1 MSSLEDRPMT
11 RDQLE
16 ARLRATEIALDCLLA
31 EIDELRD
38 RLEAHAQMCP
48 NGEITLD

>member
-1 MSSLEDRPMT
+1 MSSKGDRLMI
-11 RDQLE
+11 RDPLE

-38 RLEAHAQMCP
+38 RVEAHARICP
-48 NGEITLD
+48 NREITLD

>member
-1 MSSLEDRPMT
+1 MEDPPMT

-31 EIDELRD
+31 EIDELRH
-38 RLEAHAQMCP
+38 RLEVHARLCS
-48 NGEITLD
+48 GAEINLD

>member
-1 MSSLEDRPMT
+1 MT

-16 ARLRATEIALDCLLA
+16 TRLRATEIALDCLLA

-38 RLEAHAQMCP
+38 RLEAQARMCR
-48 NGEITLD
+48 GVEIHLD

>member
-1 MSSLEDRPMT
+1 MT

-16 ARLRATEIALDCLLA
+16 ARLRATDIALDCLLA

-38 RLEAHAQMCP
+38 RLEAQARICP
-48 NGEITLD
+48 GTEINLD

>member
-1 MSSLEDRPMT
+1 MT
-11 RDQLE
+11 VDQLE

-38 RLEAHAQMCP
+38 RLDSHARICP
-48 NGEITLD
+48 NVDIRLD

>member
-1 MSSLEDRPMT
+1 MT

-16 ARLRATEIALDCLLA
+16 SRLQATEIALDCLLA

-38 RLEAHAQMCP
+38 RLEAHARSCP
-48 NGEITLD
+48 RDVRNLD

>member
-1 MSSLEDRPMT
+1 MT

-16 ARLRATEIALDCLLA
+16 ARLRATELALDCLLA

-38 RLEAHAQMCP
+38 RLEVHAGTCP
-48 NGEITLD
+48 NAEITLD

>member
-1 MSSLEDRPMT
+1 MT

-31 EIDELRD
+31 EIDDLRH
-38 RLEAHAQMCP
+38 RLDAHAQICP
-48 NGEITLD
+48 NQEIALD

>member
-1 MSSLEDRPMT
+1 MT

-16 ARLRATEIALDCLLA
+16 ARLQATEIAVDCLLA

-38 RLEAHAQMCP
+38 RLDAHSRSCR
-48 NGEITLD
+48 GELELD

>member
-1 MSSLEDRPMT
+1 MT
-11 RDQLE
+11 GDQLE

-38 RLEAHAQMCP
+38 RLEAQGRNRC
-48 NGEITLD
+48 NCDITLD

>member
-1 MSSLEDRPMT
+1 VT

-38 RLEAHAQMCP
+38 RLDTHAQICP
-48 NGEITLD
+48 RDEINLG

>member
-1 MSSLEDRPMT
+1 MT

-16 ARLRATEIALDCLLA
+16 ARLRATEIAVDCLLA

-38 RLEAHAQMCP
+38 RLDAQVRMCH
-48 NGEITLD
+48 GAEIHLD

>member
-1 MSSLEDRPMT
+1 MT

-16 ARLRATEIALDCLLA
+16 TRLRATEIALDCLLA

-38 RLEAHAQMCP
+38 RLEAQTRMCR
-48 NGEITLD
+48 GVEIHLD